1 MCATDEPNIETFSF
15 QAEISQLMS
24 LIINT
29 FYSNKSIF
37 LRELISNA
45 SDALDKIRY
54 NALTDNGVLS
64 LEPSFHINIIPDKE
78 HNILHIEDSGIGMTK
93 TDLINNLGTIAK
105 SGTKGFMEA
114 LSGGSDMSLIGQFG
128 VGFYSAFLVA
138 DTVSVTSK
146 HNDDEQYT
154 WTSNAGG
161 SFNITHD
168 TETNLKRGTRI
179 SLHLKEDQSEFLEIQ
194 TIKDLVK
201 THSEF
206 INYPISLMVEKEREV
221 ESPHSNPEL
230 EYCKDETCSNN
241 SISNENGFCEEHS
254 VNEPLDHDTSLPE
267 VSLPEVSLPEVSL
280 PEANDASEVEGLVED
295 VEALEKVDELTVPE
309 PATAT
314 GDDKPKDMET
324 YSELEQLNTN
334 KPIWTRDK
342 EDITED
348 EYATFY
354 KGISGD
360 WEDHLAVKHF
370 KAEGQLEFKAI
381 LYIPKRVQTD
391 MFNKTAQ
398 NNLKLYVRRVFITD
412 KCEELIPEW
421 LSFMKGI
428 VDSED
433 LPLNISREIL
443 QQSRTMKVMRKT
455 IVKRSI
461 ELFQELVGDE
471 SKYKVFYDQFSKNI
485 KLGIHEDSGN
495 RDKLSKLLRYNSSNN
510 EAMVSLDTY
519 VSSMPEGQEDIYY
532 ISGESLDSTKNS
544 SFVKGI
550 SNKGYD
556 VLLMHEPIDEY
567 VLQQLTEYDGKKL
580 VSITKEGF
588 KLPET
593 DEEKTS
599 FDTLTEE
606 YAETCKQIQVLLKD
620 RCEKVVLSNRLT
632 DSPCCIVT
640 GQFGWSA
647 NMERIMKAQTLGDKS
662 ASHYMMSKKTLE
674 VNPYHVIV
682 KELKTKL
689 ALVDDTSKKINLN
702 IVNLMYDTAL
712 IDSGFT
718 LEQSGAFANRIYNM
732 LAMGLGVESEP
743 SVNNASEL
751 VVDDDMPKLEEPDHC
766 QNNGEVEEG
775 VEEVVGDV
783 EDADEMENVD

>member
-1 MCATDEPNIETFSF
+1 MCATDEPNIETFAF

-78 HNILHIEDSGIGMTK
+78 NNILHIEDSGIGMTK

-168 TETNLKRGTRI
+168 TEATLKRGTRI
-179 SLHLKEDQSEFLEIQ
+179 SLHLKEDQREFLEIQ

-221 ESPHSNPEL
+221 QSPHSNHEL
-230 EYCKDETCSNN
+230 EYCNDDTCSNN
-241 SISNENGFCEEHS
+241 SISKENGFCEAHS
-254 VNEPLDHDTSLPE
+254 VNEPLDHDASLPE
-267 VSLPEVSLPEVSL
+267 VSLADDTNDTNDP
-280 PEANDASEVEGLVED
+280 NDASEVEGLVED
-295 VEALEKVDELTVPE
+295 VEALEKVEELTVAD
-309 PATAT
+309 ATAT
-314 GDDKPKDMET
+314 GADKPKDMET

-342 EDITED
+342 DDISED

-461 ELFQELVGDE
+461 ELFQELVEDE

-593 DEEKTS
+593 DDEKTS
-599 FDTLTEE
+599 FDTLTFE

-718 LEQSGAFANRIYNM
+718 LEHSGAFANRIYNM
-732 LAMGLGVESEP
+732 LAMGLGVDLSTD
-743 SVNNASEL
+743 ASEL

-766 QNNGEVEEG
+766 QNNGEVEEV
-775 VEEVVGDV
+775 VESV
-783 EDADEMENVD
+783 DEMENVD

>member
-1 MCATDEPNIETFSF
+1 M
-15 QAEISQLMS
+15 
-24 LIINT
+24 
-29 FYSNKSIF
+29 
-37 LRELISNA
+37 
-45 SDALDKIRY
+45 
-54 NALTDNGVLS
+54 
-64 LEPSFHINIIPDKE
+64 
-78 HNILHIEDSGIGMTK
+78 
-93 TDLINNLGTIAK
+93 
-105 SGTKGFMEA
+105 
-114 LSGGSDMSLIGQFG
+114 
-128 VGFYSAFLVA
+128 
-138 DTVSVTSK
+138 
-146 HNDDEQYT
+146 
-154 WTSNAGG
+154 
-161 SFNITHD
+161 
-168 TETNLKRGTRI
+168 
-179 SLHLKEDQSEFLEIQ
+179 
-194 TIKDLVK
+194 
-201 THSEF
+201 
-206 INYPISLMVEKEREV
+206 
-221 ESPHSNPEL
+221 
-230 EYCKDETCSNN
+230 
-241 SISNENGFCEEHS
+241 
-254 VNEPLDHDTSLPE
+254 
-267 VSLPEVSLPEVSL
+267 
-280 PEANDASEVEGLVED
+280 EGLVED
-295 VEALEKVDELTVPE
+295 NDELEKVEELSKDE
-309 PATAT
+309 PAEYE
-314 GDDKPKDMET
+314 KPKKMET
-324 YSELEQLNTN
+324 YSELEQLNIN

-342 EDITED
+342 EDITQE

-381 LYIPKRVQTD
+381 LYVPKRTQTD
-391 MFNKTAQ
+391 MFEKKKQ

-443 QQSRTMKVMRKT
+443 QQSRTMKVIRKN

-461 ELFQELVGDE
+461 ELFQELLEDE
-471 SKYKVFYDQFSKNI
+471 DKYKIFYNQFSKNI
-485 KLGIHEDSGN
+485 KLGVHEDSVN
-495 RDKLSKLLRYNSSNN
+495 RNKLSKLLRYNASNN
-510 EAMVSLDTY
+510 DDMISLDTY
-519 VSSMPEGQEDIYY
+519 VSNMSDGQEEIYY
-532 ISGESLDSTKNS
+532 IAGESLDSIKES

-556 VLLMHEPIDEY
+556 VFLMHEPIDEY

-606 YAETCKQIQVLLKD
+606 YSETCKKIQALLTD

-674 VNPYHVIV
+674 INPYHAIV

-689 ALVDDTSKKINLN
+689 ALDDETSKQINVN

-718 LEQSGAFANRIYNM
+718 LDHSGSFSNRIYNM
-732 LAMGLGVESEP
+732 LAMGLGVDP
-743 SVNNASEL
+743 SNDASEL
-751 VVDDDMPKLEEPDHC
+751 VVDDDIPELEEPAV
-766 QNNGEVEEG
+766 NSESV
-775 VEEVVGDV
+775 EVV
-783 EDADEMENVD
+783 EEMENVD

>member
-1 MCATDEPNIETFSF
+1 MTDKNEPIETFAF

-37 LRELISNA
+37 LRELISNS

-54 NALTDNGVLS
+54 NSLTDNEVLT
-64 LEPSFHINIIPDKE
+64 LEPSLHINIIPDKE
-78 HNILHIEDSGIGMTK
+78 NNILHIEDSGIGMTK

-138 DTVSVTSK
+138 DSVSVTSK

-161 SFNITHD
+161 SFNITHENES
-168 TETNLKRGTRI
+168 TLKRGTRI
-179 SLHLKEDQSEFLEIQ
+179 SLHLKEDQHEFLDIQ

-221 ESPHSNPEL
+221 SAE
-230 EYCKDETCSNN
+230 
-241 SISNENGFCEEHS
+241 
-254 VNEPLDHDTSLPE
+254 E
-267 VSLPEVSLPEVSL
+267 VSAEEVSAEEVSA
-280 PEANDASEVEGLVED
+280 EEVSAEEVSSEEVSAEEVSAEEEVEGLVED
-295 VEALEKVDELTVPE
+295 NDELEKVEELSKDE
-309 PATAT
+309 PAEYE
-314 GDDKPKDMET
+314 KPKKMET
-324 YSELEQLNTN
+324 YSELEQLNIN

-342 EDITED
+342 EDITQE

-381 LYIPKRVQTD
+381 LYVPKRTQTD
-391 MFNKTAQ
+391 MFEKKKQ

-443 QQSRTMKVMRKT
+443 QQSRTMKVIRKN

-461 ELFQELVGDE
+461 ELFQELLEDE
-471 SKYKVFYDQFSKNI
+471 DKYKIFYNQFSKNI
-485 KLGIHEDSGN
+485 KLGVHEDSVN
-495 RDKLSKLLRYNSSNN
+495 RNKLSKLLRYNASNN
-510 EAMVSLDTY
+510 DDMISLDTY
-519 VSSMPEGQEDIYY
+519 VSNMSDGQEEIYY
-532 ISGESLDSTKNS
+532 IAGESLDSIKES

-556 VLLMHEPIDEY
+556 VFLMHEPIDEY

-606 YAETCKQIQVLLKD
+606 YSETCKKIQALLTD

-674 VNPYHVIV
+674 INPYHAIV

-689 ALVDDTSKKINLN
+689 ALDDETSKQINVN

-718 LEQSGAFANRIYNM
+718 LDHSGSFSNRIYNM
-732 LAMGLGVESEP
+732 LAMGLGVDP
-743 SVNNASEL
+743 SNDASEL
-751 VVDDDMPKLEEPDHC
+751 VVDDDIPELEEPAV
-766 QNNGEVEEG
+766 NSESV
-775 VEEVVGDV
+775 EVV
-783 EDADEMENVD
+783 EEMENVD

>member
-1 MCATDEPNIETFSF
+1 MCTTDEPNIETFAF

-37 LRELISNA
+37 LRELISNS

-78 HNILHIEDSGIGMTK
+78 NNILHIEDSGIGMTK

-168 TETNLKRGTRI
+168 TESTLKRGTRI
-179 SLHLKEDQSEFLEIQ
+179 SLHLKEDQREFLEIQ

-221 ESPHSNPEL
+221 ESPHSNDEL

-241 SISNENGFCEEHS
+241 ATSNGFCEDHS
-254 VNEPLDHDTSLPE
+254 VNDPLDHDDSLP
-267 VSLPEVSLPEVSL
+267 
-280 PEANDASEVEGLVED
+280 ATNDATEVEGLVED
-295 VEALEKVDELTVPE
+295 VEALEKVEELTVTDEHDP
-309 PATAT
+309 
-314 GDDKPKDMET
+314 DKPKDMET
-324 YSELEQLNTN
+324 YRELEQLNTN

-342 EDITED
+342 EDISED

-381 LYIPKRVQTD
+381 LYIPKRMQTD

-510 EAMVSLDTY
+510 DSMISLDTY

-532 ISGESLDSTKNS
+532 ISGESLDSIKNS

-556 VLLMHEPIDEY
+556 VLLMSEPIDEY

-593 DEEKTS
+593 DDEKES

-689 ALVDDTSKKINLN
+689 ALDDDTSKKINLN

-718 LEQSGAFANRIYNM
+718 LEHSGVFANRIYNM
-732 LAMGLGVESEP
+732 LAMGLGVDTDMGE
-743 SVNNASEL
+743 
-751 VVDDDMPKLEEPDHC
+751 DDMPELEEPAV
-766 QNNGEVEEG
+766 NSGS
-775 VEEVVGDV
+775 VEEVVEVV
-783 EDADEMENVD
+783 EEMENVD

>member
-1 MCATDEPNIETFSF
+1 MCANDEPVVETFAF

-37 LRELISNA
+37 LRELISNS

-54 NALTDNGVLS
+54 QGLTDNSVLTS
-64 LEPSFHINIIPDKE
+64 EPNLFINIIPDKE
-78 HNILHIEDSGIGMTK
+78 NNILHLEDSGVGMTK
-93 TDLINNLGTIAK
+93 ADLINNLGTIAK

-138 DTVSVTSK
+138 DSVSVTSK

-161 SFNITHD
+161 SFNITPD
-168 TETNLKRGTRI
+168 TIPSLKRGTRI
-179 SLHLKEDQSEFLEIQ
+179 SLHLKEDQHEFLEIQ

-221 ESPHSNPEL
+221 DSPHSNDEL
-230 EYCKDETCSNN
+230 EYCKNDTCSNN
-241 SISNENGFCEEHS
+241 SISKDNGFCEEHS
-254 VNEPLDHDTSLPE
+254 EPLASLDE
-267 VSLPEVSLPEVSL
+267 
-280 PEANDASEVEGLVED
+280 DVEGLVED
-295 VEALEKVDELTVPE
+295 VETLEKVEELTVDDTDDE
-309 PATAT
+309 H
-314 GDDKPKDMET
+314 DKPKDVEK
-324 YSELEQLNTN
+324 YNELEQLNTN

-342 EDITED
+342 EDVSED

-370 KAEGQLEFKAI
+370 KAEGQLEFTAI
-381 LYIPKRVQTD
+381 LYIPKRIQTD
-391 MFNKTAQ
+391 MFNKTKQ

-412 KCEELIPEW
+412 KCEEIIPEW

-443 QQSRTMKVMRKT
+443 QQSRTMKVIRKN

-461 ELFQELVGDE
+461 ELFQELVEDE
-471 SKYKVFYDQFSKNI
+471 SKYTVFYEQFSKNI
-485 KLGIHEDSGN
+485 KLGIHEDSVN

-510 EAMVSLDTY
+510 EEMISLDNY
-519 VSSMPEGQEDIYY
+519 VSNMSEGQEDIYY
-532 ISGESLDSTKNS
+532 ISGESLDSIKNS

-580 VSITKEGF
+580 ISITKEGF

-593 DEEKTS
+593 EDEKTS

-606 YAETCKQIQVLLKD
+606 YAETCNQIQELIKD

-632 DSPCCIVT
+632 DTPCCIVT

-674 VNPYHVIV
+674 INPYHVIV

-689 ALVDDTSKKINLN
+689 ALEDDTSKKINLN

-732 LAMGLGVESEP
+732 LAMGLGVEQDFGCEANSEV
-743 SVNNASEL
+743 VNSESL
-751 VVDDDMPKLEEPDHC
+751 SDIPELEEP
-766 QNNGEVEEG
+766 QKGEVVEA
-775 VEEVVGDV
+775 VEEVV
-783 EDADEMENVD
+783 DEMEQVD

>member
-1 MCATDEPNIETFSF
+1 
-15 QAEISQLMS
+15 MS
-24 LIINT
+24 
-29 FYSNKSIF
+29 
-37 LRELISNA
+37 
-45 SDALDKIRY
+45 
-54 NALTDNGVLS
+54 
-64 LEPSFHINIIPDKE
+64 
-78 HNILHIEDSGIGMTK
+78 
-93 TDLINNLGTIAK
+93 
-105 SGTKGFMEA
+105 
-114 LSGGSDMSLIGQFG
+114 
-128 VGFYSAFLVA
+128 
-138 DTVSVTSK
+138 
-146 HNDDEQYT
+146 
-154 WTSNAGG
+154 
-161 SFNITHD
+161 
-168 TETNLKRGTRI
+168 
-179 SLHLKEDQSEFLEIQ
+179 
-194 TIKDLVK
+194 
-201 THSEF
+201 
-206 INYPISLMVEKEREV
+206 
-221 ESPHSNPEL
+221 
-230 EYCKDETCSNN
+230 KDETDKH
-241 SISNENGFCEEHS
+241 E
-254 VNEPLDHDTSLPE
+254 
-267 VSLPEVSLPEVSL
+267 
-280 PEANDASEVEGLVED
+280 
-295 VEALEKVDELTVPE
+295 
-309 PATAT
+309 
-314 GDDKPKDMET
+314 KPKKMET
-324 YSELEQLNTN
+324 YSELEQLNIN

-342 EDITED
+342 EDITQE

-381 LYIPKRVQTD
+381 LYVPKRTQTD
-391 MFNKTAQ
+391 MFEKKKQ

-443 QQSRTMKVMRKT
+443 QQSRTMKVIRKN

-461 ELFQELVGDE
+461 ELFQELVEDE
-471 SKYKVFYDQFSKNI
+471 DKYKIFYNQFSKNI
-485 KLGIHEDSGN
+485 KLGVHEDSMN
-495 RDKLSKLLRYNSSNN
+495 RTKLSKLLRYNASNN
-510 EAMVSLDTY
+510 DDMISLDTY
-519 VSSMPEGQEDIYY
+519 VSNMNDGQEEIYY
-532 ISGESLDSTKNS
+532 IAGESLDSIKES

-588 KLPET
+588 KLPES
-593 DEEKTS
+593 DDEKTS
-599 FDTLTEE
+599 FATLTEE
-606 YAETCKQIQVLLKD
+606 YSETCKKIQALLTD

-674 VNPYHVIV
+674 INPYHSIV

-689 ALVDDTSKKINLN
+689 ALDDETSKKINLN

-718 LEQSGAFANRIYNM
+718 LDHSGSFANRIYNM
-732 LAMGLGVESEP
+732 LAMGLGVDPDNGDES
-743 SVNNASEL
+743 STVNRGD
-751 VVDDDMPKLEEPDHC
+751 DDDMPKLEEPVV
-766 QNNGEVEEG
+766 NSGTGEVG
-775 VEEVVGDV
+775 EEVCVDEADALE
-783 EDADEMENVD
+783 EDDDEMENID

>member
-1 MCATDEPNIETFSF
+1 MTDKNEPIETFAF

-37 LRELISNA
+37 LRELISNS

-54 NALTDNGVLS
+54 NSLTDNEVLT
-64 LEPSFHINIIPDKE
+64 LEPSLHINIIPDKE
-78 HNILHIEDSGIGMTK
+78 NNILHIEDSGIGMTK

-138 DTVSVTSK
+138 DSVSVTSK

-161 SFNITHD
+161 SFNITHENES
-168 TETNLKRGTRI
+168 TLKRGTRI
-179 SLHLKEDQSEFLEIQ
+179 SLHLKEDQHEFLDIQ

-221 ESPHSNPEL
+221 SAE
-230 EYCKDETCSNN
+230 
-241 SISNENGFCEEHS
+241 
-254 VNEPLDHDTSLPE
+254 E
-267 VSLPEVSLPEVSL
+267 VSAEEVSAE
-280 PEANDASEVEGLVED
+280 EEVEGLVED
-295 VEALEKVDELTVPE
+295 NDELEKVEELSKDE
-309 PATAT
+309 PAEYE
-314 GDDKPKDMET
+314 KPKKMET
-324 YSELEQLNTN
+324 YSELEQLNIN

-342 EDITED
+342 EDITQE

-381 LYIPKRVQTD
+381 LYVPKRTQTD
-391 MFNKTAQ
+391 MFEKKKQ

-443 QQSRTMKVMRKT
+443 QQSRTMKVIRKN

-461 ELFQELVGDE
+461 ELFQELLEDE
-471 SKYKVFYDQFSKNI
+471 DKYKIFYNQFSKNI
-485 KLGIHEDSGN
+485 KLGVHEDSVN
-495 RDKLSKLLRYNSSNN
+495 RNKLSKLLRYNASNN
-510 EAMVSLDTY
+510 DDMISLDTY
-519 VSSMPEGQEDIYY
+519 VSNMSDGQEEIYY
-532 ISGESLDSTKNS
+532 IAGESLDSIKES

-556 VLLMHEPIDEY
+556 VFLMHEPIDEY

-606 YAETCKQIQVLLKD
+606 YSETCKKIQALLTD

-674 VNPYHVIV
+674 INPYHAIV

-689 ALVDDTSKKINLN
+689 ALDDETSKQINVN

-718 LEQSGAFANRIYNM
+718 LDHSGSFSNRIYNM
-732 LAMGLGVESEP
+732 LAMGLGVDP
-743 SVNNASEL
+743 SNDASEL
-751 VVDDDMPKLEEPDHC
+751 VVDDDIPELEEPAV
-766 QNNGEVEEG
+766 NSESV
-775 VEEVVGDV
+775 EVV
-783 EDADEMENVD
+783 EEMENVD